1 MKTLTKTLAL
11 SMIFSATM
19 LLSNLPD
26 AQAKSF
32 SLNSADSIKSDSLE
46 SIHEPDALEEFD
58 FNFDDP
64 FFFNDRIVVNI
75 YNQDDELV
83 YTKSFTKEES
93 QQDNELKAIL
103 KKSEF
108 LLSIGNQYYY
118 SSNN

>member
-11 SMIFSATM
+11 SMIFSATI

-26 AQAKSF
+26 AKANSHSF
-32 SLNSADSIKSDSLE
+32 ISADSSKSNSLDKT
-46 SIHEPDALEEFD
+46 SDPDALGEFD

-64 FFFNDRIVVNI
+64 FFFNDKIVVSI
-75 YNQDDELV
+75 YDQHDELI

-93 QQDNELKAIL
+93 QQDQELKAIL

-118 SSNN
+118 SCNQ